1 MQNLQQKGL
10 SSRDRPRRCPTLMR
24 QDGRARNTDVWTFVS
39 FGAYAA
45 QDTAE
50 IVRHR
55 ARPGQSTARLRSTVA
70 STADLATTL
79 HFLWANRLAEL
90 ARHIGQGSSWWAE
103 TPCRL
108 YQVLCVYDSRRTMT
122 VTAGHDDKCIV
133 AREIQAGHHDCHR
146 CKLTPKTS
154 SSIGPRRSG
163 KPIKHPCRV
172 PGVLERWSLA
182 HSRILHTHM
191 TQSSTRTMSLAA
203 LPTPATW
210 VGAPAPS
217 LPWCVCPLSRSSHC
231 PLPVLQVR
239 LPGSKRRNNEQD
251 RLTANSP
258 CRVAPEQPQ
267 NIKDLT
273 CQTANE
279 MMMSFRGIQAN

>member
-10 SSRDRPRRCPTLMR
+10 PSKDRPRRCPTLMR

-154 SSIGPRRSG
+154 SSIGPRRGG

-172 PGVLERWSLA
+172 PGVFGALGPGPLA
-182 HSRILHTHM
+182 HPAHTHDSIVHPHDEPCSVADPGYLGRRASPFTALVRM
-191 TQSSTRTMSLAA
+191 PALSL
-203 LPTPATW
+203 
-210 VGAPAPS
+210 V
-217 LPWCVCPLSRSSHC
+217 PLSPSCTTSA
-231 PLPVLQVR
+231 
-239 LPGSKRRNNEQD
+239 
-251 RLTANSP
+251 TAW
-258 CRVAPEQPQ
+258 VKAPKQ
-267 NIKDLT
+267 
-273 CQTANE
+273 
-279 MMMSFRGIQAN
+279 